1 MFNWFKKA
9 APAANG
15 GAGPRPAAAEQTEA
29 LRLEGNAFLDRGDP
43 SAAAQCYRAW
53 AALDLASISA
63 RVNLAYVLI
72 EQNLGEQARQPLE
85 EALRIDP
92 RNPDALYMLAGVSKA
107 AGQTREAI
115 NLCERAID
123 ARPTFDVA
131 YVDACRA
138 CLESG
143 DPARAIALLR
153 RGQTLRPLTADLH
166 LLLGNILLREHAV
179 EPAVESYT
187 QALLLEPD
195 RAEAHANIAQALRA
209 AGRLDAALVHM
220 QRLTELQPRNAD
232 VQVDCGVVL
241 QSLGRHDE
249 AVVRYRR
256 ALAVEP
262 RNVRAL
268 TSLGTALAALDR
280 HGDALDHYQ
289 RAVAIDSTCAA
300 GHAGVAVELHGQ
312 GRTAEALQSFRR
324 AVEAG
329 PDHIEA
335 HSSLLFLLSFVADA
349 PSYLAEARRYGAKVT
364 AQAQARVLAPP
375 LAPLSARS
383 ALGLPLR
390 IGIVSGDLRDHPV
403 ASFLE
408 GMLRSLDP
416 RRVSVF
422 AYVTQA
428 LEDAVTVRLRR
439 GCASW
444 VSLVGMDDDAA
455 TRRIHTDAL
464 HVLIDLAGHTA
475 HNRLALFA
483 SRLAPVQ
490 ASWLGY
496 FASTGVPGVDYVLAD
511 LASVPEAAR
520 AHFSERVWYLPQTRL
535 CFTPPAESLG
545 LPATGLPA
553 ARNGHITFGCF
564 QSLSKIND
572 DVLVAWSRV
581 LVAVPGSRLRV
592 QAGRLGSSEASAAL
606 SARMKRAGIAVERV
620 SLMPAA
626 PKLRYL
632 EAYGEVDVLLDTFP
646 YPGGTTTCEA
656 LWMGVPTLT
665 LEGSTMLSRQ
675 GASMQ
680 RSVGLDDWVATDV
693 DDYVE
698 RALRLTAD
706 IQVLARQRSGVREQ
720 VRCSA
725 LFDADKFARAFESA
739 LEGMWADTVARAAPT
754 SA

>member
-15 GAGPRPAAAEQTEA
+15 VAGPHPTVAEQGEA
-29 LRLEGNAFLDRGDP
+29 LRLEGNAFLERGNLN
-43 SAAAQCYRAW
+43 AAAQCYSAW
-53 AALDLASISA
+53 AALDTGSISA

-72 EQNLGEQARQPLE
+72 EQTLGEQARQPLQ
-85 EALRIDP
+85 EALLIDP
-92 RNPDALYMLAGVSKA
+92 REPDALYMLAGVSKA
-107 AGQTREAI
+107 AGQTGAAI
-115 NLCERAID
+115 DLYERAIH
-123 ARPTFDVA
+123 ARPSLDVA

-143 DPARAIALLR
+143 DPARAIGLLR
-153 RGQTLRPLTADLH
+153 HGQTLRPLTADLH
-166 LLLGNILLREHAV
+166 LLLGNILLRERAV

-209 AGRLDAALVHM
+209 VGRLDAALVHM
-220 QRLTELQPRNAD
+220 QRLTELQPLNTDA
-232 VQVDCGVVL
+232 QVDCGVVL
-241 QSLGRHDE
+241 QSLGRHNE

-256 ALAVEP
+256 ALVDEP

-335 HSSLLFLLSFVADA
+335 HSSMLFLLSFVADA
-349 PSYLAEARRYGAKVT
+349 QSYLDEARRYGAKVT
-364 AQAQARVLAPP
+364 AQAPALGPP
-375 LAPLSARS
+375 LAALSALS
-383 ALGLPLR
+383 ALDLPLR

-408 GMLRSLDP
+408 GVLRSLDP

-422 AYVTQA
+422 AYVTHA
-428 LEDAVTVRLRR
+428 LEDEVTVRLRR
-439 GCASW
+439 CCTSW
-444 VSLVGMDDDAA
+444 VSLAGMDDDAA
-455 TRRIHTDAL
+455 ARRIHADAL
-464 HVLIDLAGHTA
+464 HALIDLAGHTA
-475 HNRLALFA
+475 HNRLSLFA

-490 ASWLGY
+490 VSWLGY

-535 CFTPPAESLG
+535 CFTPPAQSLG
-545 LPATGLPA
+545 LLATGLPA
-553 ARNGHITFGCF
+553 ARNGHGTVGCF

-581 LVAVPGSRLRV
+581 LAAAPGSRLRV
-592 QAGRLGSSEASAAL
+592 QAGRLGSPEAQAAL
-606 SARMKRAGIAVERV
+606 SARMKRAGIAAERV

-675 GASMQ
+675 GASML

-706 IQVLARQRSGVREQ
+706 IQVLARLRSGLREQ

-725 LFDADKFARAFESA
+725 LFDPDRFARAFESA

-754 SA
+754 GG